1 MRGPGKQNERAYER
15 CHTVTLAVR
24 TLYATHLMLREEL
37 VVGVQVGRSD
47 RRRDDVLLCRRRPCL
62 PVHLR
67 RPRCRQH
74 GGDDVPAQPLGDEV
88 HGRASAVSIE
98 HTVECLQEKSQRLT
112 DQNVIATPYQ
122 YVLGAYFLHWVKRVF
137 CYYNTQLNMLL
148 SSSIYKFNLSK
159 IELSSFFTFFLPL
172 NFPAVRQ
179 Y

>member
-98 HTVECLQEKSQRLT
+98 HTVECLQEKAQRLT
-112 DQNVIATPYQ
+112 DQNVIATPYH
-122 YVLGAYFLHWVKRVF
+122 YISVGRVLLLHWVKRV
-137 CYYNTQLNMLL
+137 LL
-148 SSSIYKFNLSK
+148 L
-159 IELSSFFTFFLPL
+159 
-172 NFPAVRQ
+172 
-179 Y
+179 